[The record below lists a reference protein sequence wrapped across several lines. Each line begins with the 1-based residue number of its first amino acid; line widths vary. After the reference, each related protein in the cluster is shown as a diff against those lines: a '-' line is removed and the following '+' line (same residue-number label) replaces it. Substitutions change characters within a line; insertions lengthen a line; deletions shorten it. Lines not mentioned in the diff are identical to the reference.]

1 MPERRRRTG
10 EASGQVGTDG
20 AEGRTLPVA
29 VESDWGSVARKSF
42 VATTVAVA
50 VVVGAFALWK
60 LRLVISLVFLA
71 VIMAAA
77 MRPGVDAL
85 RRHGIPRGVGV
96 GLHYLALVG
105 ALALALWLALPRAL
119 AQAEAAIGSAPTTTA
134 QLRAA
139 AAHSTG
145 VKHQILVA
153 IEQHLKKLPSIGSL
167 VHPALSLTAK
177 AFEVLVGIVFVFA
190 CAAYWIFER
199 DEAVDLVTSL
209 VARPKRKKLRDT
221 FDLIDAKL
229 GAFVRG
235 QVILVA
241 FVATLL
247 SMLFWLVGEPF
258 WLLLGVCAGVF
269 ELVPVIGPL
278 VAGALAI
285 GAGLTVS
292 WHVGLAAGVAVVVV
306 RVVEDYLVSP
316 RLLGHAVGLS
326 PFLIIV
332 SVLSVEVIFGGFAVL
347 LAIPIA
353 AVLATV
359 VNVTVRGRDPADED
373 VPAVLFPA
381 QDAG

>member
-1 MPERRRRTG
+1 
-10 EASGQVGTDG
+10 
-20 AEGRTLPVA
+20 
-29 VESDWGSVARKSF
+29 
-42 VATTVAVA
+42 
-50 VVVGAFALWK
+50 
-60 LRLVISLVFLA
+60 VISLVFLA
-71 VIMAAA
+71 VILAAA

-85 RRHGIPRGVGV
+85 RRRGIPRGVGV
-96 GLHYLALVG
+96 GIHYLALAGVI
-105 ALALALWLALPRAL
+105 ALGLWLALPRAL
-119 AQAEAAIGSAPTTTA
+119 SQVEAAIGSAPTTTR
-134 QLRAA
+134 QLKVA

-153 IEQHLKKLPSIGSL
+153 IEERLKRLPSIGSL
-167 VHPALSLTAK
+167 IHPALSVTTT

-199 DEAVDLVTSL
+199 DQAVDLVTSL
-209 VARPKRKKLRDT
+209 VPRPRRKTLRDT

-235 QVILVA
+235 ELILIV

-247 SMLFWLVGEPF
+247 SLLFWLAGEPF
-258 WLLLGVCAGVF
+258 WLLLGALAGVL

-278 VAGALAI
+278 AAGALAI

-292 WHVGLAAGVAVVVV
+292 WHVGLAAGIAVVVV
-306 RVVEDYLVSP
+306 RLVEDYLVSP

-326 PFLIIV
+326 PFLIVV
-332 SVLSVEVIFGGFAVL
+332 SVLSVEQLFGGFAVL

-359 VNVTVRGRDPADED
+359 VNVTVRGQDPADED
-373 VPAVLFPA
+373 VPTVLFAA
-381 QDAG
+381 QDAE